1 MRTLYWSTGIKSL
14 HGSTAGLIQIASLF
28 TLGFIRAVTPLRSM
42 AAAALLSALTLFRAF
57 TLFSTLALISALTF
71 VGALTSISA
80 LGIGRLGRANAC
92 RITALSAIVIRSRGD
107 VKQLVLNGV
116 FGRAASVRRA
126 ASRMGG
132 RR

>member
-80 LGIGRLGRANAC
+80 LGIGRLGRTDT
-92 RITALSAIVIRSRGD
+92 RSIPALPATDFWPRSD
-107 VKQLVLNGV
+107 IK
-116 FGRAASVRRA
+116 
-126 ASRMGG
+126 
-132 RR
+132 